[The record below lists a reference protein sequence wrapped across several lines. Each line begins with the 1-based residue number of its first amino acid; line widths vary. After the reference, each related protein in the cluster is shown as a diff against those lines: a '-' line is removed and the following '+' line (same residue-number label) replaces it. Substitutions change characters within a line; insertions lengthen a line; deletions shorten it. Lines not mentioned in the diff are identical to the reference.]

1 MHERGKTRVPHEIST
16 HEVAAELQPAG
27 LQPAG
32 LQPARYR
39 DSYAEQGYLVGFIC
53 DTHPACVSNI
63 ESSGFKM
70 IN

>member
-16 HEVAAELQPAG
+16 HEVAA
-27 LQPAG
+27 G

-39 DSYAEQGYLVGFIC
+39 ESYAEQGYLVGFIC
-53 DTHPACVSNI
+53 DTHPACVSNV

>member
-16 HEVAAELQPAG
+16 HEVAAE

-53 DTHPACVSNI
+53 DTHPACVSNV